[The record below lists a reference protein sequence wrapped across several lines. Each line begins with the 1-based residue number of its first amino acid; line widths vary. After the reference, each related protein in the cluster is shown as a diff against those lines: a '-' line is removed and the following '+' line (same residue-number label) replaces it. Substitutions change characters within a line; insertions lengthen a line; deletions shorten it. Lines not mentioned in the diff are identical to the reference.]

1 MFYFFFNQF
10 FLKKEIGEWKFVFGY
25 FFNLGNIVPSNTDI
39 IANINPAIDKPV
51 CWIGMV
57 FVSELIVVFVVV
69 GLVRF
74 VESFEVIVIGST
86 LPVFRL

>member
-1 MFYFFFNQF
+1 
-10 FLKKEIGEWKFVFGY
+10 
-25 FFNLGNIVPSNTDI
+25 
-39 IANINPAIDKPV
+39 
-51 CWIGMV
+51 MV